1 MLKQVS
7 VFAENKKGNLQNITG
22 TLAQNDLNIWGSVTN
37 DSAEYGI
44 VRLIVDDPERASKV
58 LEDNGYLVRL
68 SDVIGVEM
76 EDEVGALNK
85 LLIALKDS
93 NINVDY
99 IYLSFNR
106 DSGCPVQILH
116 TQDTSEVAS
125 CLRSKG
131 FSLL

>member
-22 TLAQNDLNIWGSVTN
+22 TLADHGINIWGSVTN

-44 VRLIVDDPERASKV
+44 IRMIVDDPEQAQSV
-58 LEDNGYLVRL
+58 LEEAGYLVRL
-68 SDVIGVEM
+68 SDVLGVEM
-76 EDEVGALNK
+76 ADEVGALNK
-85 LLIALKDS
+85 LLIALRES

-106 DSGCPVQILH
+106 DSACPVQILH
-116 TQDTSEVAS
+116 TADTSEVAS